1 LGILD
6 SLTPLTLKMSWRGF
20 DKILSATSTL
30 QPSTLANEDDLHLW
44 QKQVFDATQI
54 ITGELEE
61 QPLKPNSNLVS
72 APLTTTLRNLGMR
85 FYLRGEEL

>member
-1 LGILD
+1 
-6 SLTPLTLKMSWRGF
+6 MSRHGF
-20 DKILSATSTL
+20 DRILSATSTL
-30 QPSTLANEDDLHLW
+30 QPSTLANEDNLHFQ

-61 QPLKPNSNLVS
+61 QPLRPNPSLVS
-72 APLTTTLRNLGMR
+72 APHTSTLRNLGTR